1 MEFTIEPKTAQKLLS
16 FQPARRERKRPTL
29 IGHDWFGEIAQMI
42 REYVGDHML
51 AVIVDE
57 EVARLYPE
65 RLDAL
70 YNSVPR
76 MRTLKLRAGEP
87 AKQLDVYNDAVRF
100 LIESEIHGDDFVLSM
115 GGGTIS
121 DLTGFVCSTFIRSVQ
136 WISIPTTLIAQ
147 VDCAVGGKTALNVG
161 SLKDYIGTFY
171 WPNVIFVDSKFLET
185 LPDRQFRVA
194 VPELA
199 KVGMIGDGQ
208 MFSRLCQVVSGGA
221 GIAGLRQG
229 VQEFIQPA
237 ITVKTEVTRR
247 DPFQHD
253 LRLVL
258 LTGHTTGHALESASK
273 LHMHH
278 GEAVGI
284 GLAFESFFAEKRGLL
299 GGAQRKRLIDVMENC
314 GLQTALPVEL
324 PDRVLVDNMRHE
336 KRNRGRTI
344 SMVLPYEP
352 GKALDDWPAPHVE
365 LTPDEIWSA
374 LSAYRMVCA

>member
-1 MEFTIEPKTAQKLLS
+1 
-16 FQPARRERKRPTL
+16 
-29 IGHDWFGEIAQMI
+29 
-42 REYVGDHML
+42 
-51 AVIVDE
+51 
-57 EVARLYPE
+57 
-65 RLDAL
+65 
-70 YNSVPR
+70 
-76 MRTLKLRAGEP
+76 
-87 AKQLDVYNDAVRF
+87 VRF
-100 LIESEIHGDDFVLSM
+100 LIESEIHGDDYVLSM
-115 GGGTIS
+115 GGGTLS
-121 DLTGFVCSTFIRSVQ
+121 DLAGFVCSTFIRSVQ
-136 WISIPTTLIAQ
+136 WISVPTTLIAQ

-199 KVGMIGDGQ
+199 KVGMIGDGA
-208 MFSRLCQVVSGGA
+208 MFSQLCQAVGNGA
-221 GIAGLRQG
+221 GIGGLRQR
-229 VQEFIQPA
+229 VREFIQPA
-237 ITVKTEVTRR
+237 INVKTEVTRR
-247 DPFQHD
+247 DPFQDD
-253 LRLVL
+253 LRQVL
-258 LTGHTTGHALESASK
+258 LTGHTTAHALESASN

-299 GGAQRKRLIDVMENC
+299 GTAPRKQLIDVMENC
-314 GLQTALPVEL
+314 GLQTSLPGEL

-365 LTPDEIWSA
+365 LPPDEVWSA

>member
-1 MEFTIEPKTAQKLLS
+1 MEFTIESKTAQKLFS
-16 FQPARRERKRPTL
+16 IQPARRERQRPTF
-29 IGHDWFGEIAQMI
+29 IGRDWFGEITAMI
-42 REYVGDHML
+42 QQYIGDHML

-65 RLDAL
+65 RLEAL

-76 MRTLKLRAGEP
+76 MRTLKLHAGESL
-87 AKQLDVYNDAVRF
+87 KQLGAYNDAVRF

-121 DLTGFVCSTFIRSVQ
+121 DLTGFACSTFIRSVQ
-136 WISIPTTLIAQ
+136 WISVPTTLIAQ

-171 WPNVIFVDSKFLET
+171 WPNVIFIDTKFLGT

-199 KVGMIGDGQ
+199 KVGMIGDGR
-208 MFSRLCQVVSGGA
+208 MFEQLCQVVSAGA
-221 GIAGLRQG
+221 GIAGLRQH
-229 VQEFIQPA
+229 VDDFILPA

-247 DPFQHD
+247 DPFQDD

-258 LTGHTTGHALESASK
+258 LTGHTTAHALESASK

-284 GLAFESFFAEKRGLL
+284 GLAFESHCAEQRGLL
-299 GGAQRKRLIDVMENC
+299 STASRKRLIDVMENC
-314 GLQTALPVEL
+314 GLQTALPGEL

-365 LTPDEIWSA
+365 LTPDQVWSA
-374 LSAYRMVCA
+374 LSSYRMVCA